1 MTGFLGGSFDP
12 IHLGHLNLA
21 ISLKEAAG
29 LDHVIICP
37 AWVSPFKEGKK
48 MASPEHRLNMCRLAI
63 EGLKGF
69 EVLDYEIKKGGPSYT
84 IDTIKYLNRPLR
96 LLLGDDQLE
105 AFSRWKE
112 ADLLKQLAPP
122 LVGSRLKKEGEN
134 PIPIMEISSTLIRE
148 RLKSGLPCVHLVPY
162 KVLDYIFKN
171 DLYSLSER

>member
-12 IHLGHLNLA
+12 IHFGHLNLA

-29 LDHVIICP
+29 LEKVIICP

-48 MASPEHRLNMCRLAI
+48 MTSPEHRLNMCRLAF
-63 EGLKGF
+63 EDLEGF

-96 LLLGDDQLE
+96 LLLGDDQME
-105 AFSRWKE
+105 DFSRWKE
-112 ADLLKQLAPP
+112 ADLLKKLAPP
-122 LVGSRLKKEGEN
+122 LIGSRHKKSGEP
-134 PIPIMEISSTLIRE
+134 PIPIMEISSTLIRD
-148 RLKSGLPCVHLVPY
+148 RLGKGLPCTHLVPH

-171 DLYSLSER
+171 DLYSSSDR